1 MTRGN
6 GFRRQ
11 QEWEESK
18 VVEHWCCGKWE
29 GSAGGDYIYQSILS
43 VILRR
48 SIQPRGEAGRPR
60 HELMQPRRATAW
72 SRPQTVGS
80 RERAV
85 LGAVKL

>member
-29 GSAGGDYIYQSILS
+29 GSAGGGYIYQSILS
-43 VILRR
+43 VIL
-48 SIQPRGEAGRPR
+48 
-60 HELMQPRRATAW
+60 
-72 SRPQTVGS
+72 
-80 RERAV
+80 
-85 LGAVKL
+85 